1 MRRAFGHSQSCALS
15 QPFCSEGW
23 EMYKWGMMLFFC
35 ISSCVNCLWVC
46 FFFPSLSSSSFHFL
60 FPSLI
65 VFMFCDFI
73 VRFFVFIIL
82 MCILM
87 IFFFFTSK
95 IVVHFFFPHSLF
107 QLVGHNLKIGHSLG
121 LFWFVPGLLYYCRS
135 FFFFIIKW
143 IINAFFLVFRTK
155 SEQTWA
161 LFLQNLH
168 ICHLMLCWQIYK
180 LSGQCN

>member
-23 EMYKWGMMLFFC
+23 EMYKWEMMLFFC

-46 FFFPSLSSSSFHFL
+46 FFFFTFQFILSFLISLSYCFHVLWFHCP
-60 FPSLI
+60 F
-65 VFMFCDFI
+65 
-73 VRFFVFIIL
+73 FFV
-82 MCILM
+82 C
-87 IFFFFTSK
+87 FFCLPCLYFDVYIDWWLFFLPQIS
-95 IVVHFFFPHSLF
+95 FF

-121 LFWFVPGLLYYCRS
+121 LFWFVPGLYFLMYYCRS
-135 FFFFIIKW
+135 FFLLLLLIIKFIINA

-161 LFLQNLH
+161 LTLQN
-168 ICHLMLCWQIYK
+168 
-180 LSGQCN
+180 